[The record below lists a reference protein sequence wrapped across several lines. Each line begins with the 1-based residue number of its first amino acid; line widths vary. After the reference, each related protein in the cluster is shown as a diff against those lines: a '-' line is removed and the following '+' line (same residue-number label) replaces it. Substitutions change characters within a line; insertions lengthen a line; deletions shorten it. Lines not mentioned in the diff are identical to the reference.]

1 MLDGH
6 VLVDAH
12 MHVGKLSTVSPA
24 WHRWADGFGDGTAIE
39 RVYDGEGVII
49 PERFSEYLDDEGV
62 DTALLLRSVRS
73 G

>member
-24 WHRWADGFGDGTAIE
+24 WHRWADGFGDGATIE
-39 RVYDGEGVII
+39 VGVEG
-49 PERFSEYLDDEGV
+49 DEL
-62 DTALLLRSVRS
+62 TFK
-73 G
+73 